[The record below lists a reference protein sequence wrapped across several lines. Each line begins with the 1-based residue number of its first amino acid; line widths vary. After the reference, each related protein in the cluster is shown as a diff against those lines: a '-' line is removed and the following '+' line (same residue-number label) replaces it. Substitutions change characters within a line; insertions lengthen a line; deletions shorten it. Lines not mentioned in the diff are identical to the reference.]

1 MVCWWQLQLRSYSNS
16 PTHGRW
22 WGGTSVVDE
31 DRERAREARPV
42 GSVGAVAEEWEP
54 RLGGSIGDEKA

>member
-1 MVCWWQLQLRSYSNS
+1 
-16 PTHGRW
+16 
-22 WGGTSVVDE
+22 VDE